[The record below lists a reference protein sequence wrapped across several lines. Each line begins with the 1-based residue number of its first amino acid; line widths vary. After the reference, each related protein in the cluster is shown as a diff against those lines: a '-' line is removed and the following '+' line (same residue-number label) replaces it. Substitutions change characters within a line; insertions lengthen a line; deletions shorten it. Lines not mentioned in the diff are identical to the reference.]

1 MYKYIKRTADFVF
14 SFIALI
20 IFSPVFFFIGFLIK
34 IESDGPIFFV
44 QKRSGKNGN
53 HFNIYKF
60 RSMKNGTPDLA
71 TDKLANP
78 EQFITRIGKF
88 IRKTSLDELPQL
100 INIIR
105 GDMSFVGPRPALYNQ
120 YELIKARRLEGIDCL
135 KPGLTGYAQIMGRDF
150 ISDEQKVEYDKYY
163 MNNMSFFLEL
173 KIIFLTFFK
182 VLKAENIKI
191 EETLVNQNIS
201 GRSRD
206 L

>member
-1 MYKYIKRTADFVF
+1 MYKYIKQTADFVF
-14 SFIALI
+14 SFIVLI
-20 IFSPVFFFIGFLIK
+20 ILLPAFFFIGFLIK

-53 HFNIYKF
+53 YFNIYKF
-60 RSMKNGTPDLA
+60 RSMKTGTPDLA

-120 YELIKARRLEGIDCL
+120 YKLIKARRLEGVDCL

-163 MNNMSFFLEL
+163 MNNMSFLLDL

-201 GRSRD
+201 GRSQN